1 MSTYND
7 LSEPEVIRKLADYTT
22 TILNEFNKMSTK
34 YNINIITA
42 SMPLLDEDN
51 QLYNVV
57 YLCKRNGRNNLN

>member
-7 LSEPEVIRKLADYTT
+7 LSEPEVIRKLADYTI